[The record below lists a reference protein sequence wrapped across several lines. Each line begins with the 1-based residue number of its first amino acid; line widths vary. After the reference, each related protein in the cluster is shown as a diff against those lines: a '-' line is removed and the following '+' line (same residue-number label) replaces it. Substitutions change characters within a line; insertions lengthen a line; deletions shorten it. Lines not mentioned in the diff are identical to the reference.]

1 MIDAGIPYRLPVFQE
16 VMAQA
21 GIPLDKLKKIIL
33 THHDLDHIGGLTEL
47 LNAIPHKIDILATEE
62 EKPYIQGENRCR
74 IDPDLIRSR
83 PQNPLQS
90 AFRITKSSNIA
101 KTSIKLT
108 AKQKQRQL
116 WTRKLSPKTAAVLWG
131 YRCTLA
137 KFNIGM
143 AAKKVV
149 ELKYARLHLKR
160 ITAISVALN
169 GNGLYD
175 GTEVPVPSACLRN
188 FCAANRCRSVY
199 DERCPNEREAD
210 E

>member
-1 MIDAGIPYRLPVFQE
+1 MSWYSKRSNSWDHREVVLIDAGIPYRLPVFQE

-143 AAKKVV
+143 AAKK
-149 ELKYARLHLKR
+149 LLSSSMPDY
-160 ITAISVALN
+160 TSN
-169 GNGLYD
+169 G
-175 GTEVPVPSACLRN
+175 
-188 FCAANRCRSVY
+188 
-199 DERCPNEREAD
+199 
-210 E
+210 